1 MYIDGLVW
9 KGDPTR
15 STESV
20 AGRFWHDH
28 SVNKWIIPVKSMS
41 KISQGSANV
50 ARLDSALKEVGGADL
65 IGMSVKTE
73 GISGDIFTAIM
84 VPKIARHLVHD

>member
-1 MYIDGLVW
+1 MV
-9 KGDPTR
+9 GDPESQTR
-15 STESV
+15 TCKKRTAPNYSC
-20 AGRFWHDH
+20 
-28 SVNKWIIPVKSMS
+28 IPMS